1 MVLPSGTFP
10 EGAAPS
16 DWAKQGKGATV
27 QAFRRSHWASWMFD
41 VDSVAA
47 GPDGVQTV
55 KFGRGGYQVR
65 VQQL

>member
-1 MVLPSGTFP
+1 MRGIPQFR
-10 EGAAPS
+10 AM
-16 DWAKQGKGATV
+16 GATV

-65 VQQL
+65 EQQLRGLGN